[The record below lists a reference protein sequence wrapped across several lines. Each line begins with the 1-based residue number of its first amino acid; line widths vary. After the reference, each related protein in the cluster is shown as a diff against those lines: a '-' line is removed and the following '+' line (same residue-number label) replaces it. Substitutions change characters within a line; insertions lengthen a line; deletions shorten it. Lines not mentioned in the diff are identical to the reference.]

1 MKQAIVQLTAFDA
14 LHNCLTI
21 PMIKSFIFVPKIK
34 RSLIFFYELPS
45 EQYGIKDGGFKAI
58 FCNLWRQHN
67 ILIMSQSIPIPALKG
82 EKDLH
87 LVYFPGVEIYTKGT
101 IPLPIESVQFQT
113 SQ

>member
-1 MKQAIVQLTAFDA
+1 MKEAIVQLTAFNA

-34 RSLIFFYELPS
+34 ILDFYELPS
-45 EQYGIKDGGFKAI
+45 EQYKIKDGGFKAI

-67 ILIMSQSIPIPALKG
+67 TLRMSQSIPISAFKLN
-82 EKDLH
+82 EDLFH
-87 LVYFPGVEIYTKGT
+87 PYFTGVEIYTKGT